1 MKEISEQEKMV
12 EKSDEWDQPKRK
24 ELMER
29 YIKYRE
35 ENIIPKAYIHS
46 MKWIKGNEKST

>member
-12 EKSDEWDQPKRK
+12 EKSDTWDEPKKK

-35 ENIIPKAYIHS
+35 DRLIPEAY
-46 MKWIKGNEKST
+46 KQAFNEMDKRK